1 MVAQTNSPPG
11 EKEVRPITQ
20 AEGDLSSV
28 NRPMLAAT
36 AAASYSPLAMADAL
50 ADPTVTEGPLFY
62 LPNYTVYLPI
72 RIRRQVVRT
81 TVQGNN
87 NKLWEATNAY
97 LKSRKPGIIYCLGK
111 DEQRPC
117 GLDLAGREPYLPW
130 GHQVDGSSD
139 DGNWIRIR
147 GRKPKPGFDYQSTMM
162 AAFPE
167 SPDRPKTNINS
178 LANMIK
184 QQQQL
189 TAIIPSDPM
198 RFAMSPNTNPPA
210 PSAPDAALLRSS
222 GSSTAVEAVT
232 SVAQTAT
239 DLAAGATALASGT
252 AAGWMI
258 GNVVGS
264 SMTKSALGDLPI
276 VGDAVASVGGQVGAA
291 TGAAFGAPIAG
302 AALNAP
308 QSVVGAL
315 CARRNTPP
323 PSPGGATPIESA
335 ESSFTKYSN
344 TCKTNSC

>member
-1 MVAQTNSPPG
+1 MASNQMVAQTNSPPG

-62 LPNYTVYLPI
+62 LPDYNKCISEITKTRHRLPS
-72 RIRRQVVRT
+72 
-81 TVQGNN
+81 
-87 NKLWEATNAY
+87 W
-97 LKSRKPGIIYCLGK
+97 K

-167 SPDRPKTNINS
+167 SPDRPKDFTNS